1 MSEVRVSLPSP
12 STSMSEARP
21 AGGSSGWAA
30 LLDAME
36 AGLAEIPPVV
46 VESLP
51 SDPGPVPPGLQ
62 DRAVRLLR
70 RMTEVEAELAGQQ
83 AEVARELIG
92 LAAARTASGST
103 AAPNVPRFLD
113 TRA

>member
-1 MSEVRVSLPSP
+1 MRDVRASPFSALTSVSV
-12 STSMSEARP
+12 ERP
-21 AGGSSGWAA
+21 AGGPPDWAA

-36 AGLAEIPPVV
+36 AGLTEVPPVV

-51 SDPGPVPPGLQ
+51 SDPGPVPPVLQ
-62 DRAVRLLR
+62 DRAVQLLR
-70 RMTEVEAELAGQQ
+70 RMTEVESELAGQQ

-92 LAAARTASGST
+92 LAAARTASAST
-103 AAPNVPRFLD
+103 AAPNIPRFLD